1 MSQPGHKALSGATRA
16 VALGLALAAASG
28 VSFMQDR
35 RYVNAGLPADVPYS
49 SAVVAGGFVFVS
61 AVTGV
66 EADGKLGP
74 TIDAQTRRTIERLG
88 ASLTAAGSSLGQV
101 VSVQV
106 YLRNASDFQAMNEA
120 YRSLFAD
127 KPPVRTTV
135 VTDLAGGALI
145 SMAAIAVPQG
155 APREVLHPAGWM
167 KSPRPY
173 SYIVR
178 AGGLVFLSGLVSRRG
193 TDDTVVPGPVST
205 QTRTILDNAGILLKT
220 AGVDYDD
227 VVAARVFL
235 TDDSYF
241 EAMNDEYRT
250 YFSNEPPAR
259 ATAVTGLMGLE
270 STVEITLIATT
281 GSKEVLGAPVSPSLP
296 LSSAV
301 RTGDV
306 VFLSGVLGNTDANSS
321 DVAGQTRETLTRI
334 GRTLDG
340 AGLSFK
346 HVVDATVYL
355 PDLWHQPKV
364 DAIYREFFSGEFPA
378 RTSVGARLVARTG
391 LIEIMVTATGR

>member
-1 MSQPGHKALSGATRA
+1 
-16 VALGLALAAASG
+16 
-28 VSFMQDR
+28 MQDR
-35 RYVNAGLPADVPYS
+35 RYLPAALPANAPHS

-61 AVTGV
+61 AVTGAD
-66 EADGKLGP
+66 ADGKVGG
-74 TIDAQTRRTIERLG
+74 TIEEQTRRTIERLG
-88 ASLTAAGSSLGQV
+88 SSLTAAGSSLEQV
-101 VSVQV
+101 VSMQV
-106 YLRNASDFQAMNEA
+106 YLRNSSDFQAMNEA
-120 YRSLFAD
+120 YRPFFAE

-145 SMAAIAVPQG
+145 SIAAIAVPQG
-155 APREVLHPAGWM
+155 APRETLHPAGWM

-178 AGGLVFLSGLVSRRG
+178 AGGLVFFSGLVSRRG
-193 TDDTVVPGPVST
+193 TDDVVVPGPVPT
-205 QTRTILDNAGILLKT
+205 QTRTILENAGVLLKT
-220 AGVDYDD
+220 AGLTFDD

-235 TDDSYF
+235 TDDTYF
-241 EAMNDEYRT
+241 EAMNNEYRM
-250 YFSNEPPAR
+250 YFPDEPPAR
-259 ATAVTGLMGLE
+259 ATAVTGLMGLD

-281 GSKEVLGAPVSPSLP
+281 GQKEVLGAPVSPSLP

-301 RTGDV
+301 RTGDL
-306 VFLSGVLGNTDANSS
+306 VFLSGVLGNTDANAS
-321 DVAGQTRETLTRI
+321 DVSAQARETLTRI

-364 DAIYREFFSGEFPA
+364 DAIYREFFPSDLPA

-391 LIEIMVTATGR
+391 LIEIMVTAAGR